1 MGSKRLPT
9 GGKWRFL
16 GGRLVPCLKTTL
28 EQTSASN
35 KYTFHVGTDSKPFK
49 DYTIMS
55 TAICLRQKGSGVL
68 LTYRRLKIDN
78 FNSLA
83 ERLLFETTESIS
95 VAQMIR
101 DLTGM
106 VPTVHADVNIK
117 DETES
122 NKMLSTVEG
131 MIKGMGFESICKPD
145 AWAADIADMFT
156 R

>member
-28 EQTSASN
+28 EKTSATD
-35 KYTFHVGTDSKPFK
+35 KYTFHVGTDSKPFT
-49 DYTIMS
+49 DYTIVS

-68 LTYRRLKIDN
+68 VAYRRVKVDN
-78 FNSLA
+78 FKSLA
-83 ERLLFETTESIS
+83 ERLLFETTESIA
-95 VAQMIR
+95 VAQMIE
-101 DLTGM
+101 DITGRS
-106 VPTVHADVNIK
+106 PLVHADVNVK

-122 NKMLSTVEG
+122 NKMLATVEG
-131 MIKGMGFESICKPD
+131 MIQGMGFEPICKPN

>member
-1 MGSKRLPT
+1 M
-9 GGKWRFL
+9 
-16 GGRLVPCLKTTL
+16 
-28 EQTSASN
+28 A
-35 KYTFHVGTDSKPFK
+35 
-49 DYTIMS
+49 
-55 TAICLRQKGSGVL
+55 
-68 LTYRRLKIDN
+68 YRRVKIDN

-101 DLTGM
+101 DLTGRE
-106 VPTVHADVNIK
+106 PTVHADVNVK

-131 MIKGMGFESICKPD
+131 MIKGMGFKPVCKPD